1 MLTRRSISAG
11 LTATALGGA
20 GLAAARARALAR
32 PSWPGGARA
41 AVSLTYDDG
50 LDSQLDNAA
59 GALAAAK
66 LKATFFLTLENN
78 AEARRKDWARLA
90 RDGGHEVGNHTVTHP
105 CDLSRYTA
113 ASFARREI
121 APMDDWLDE
130 NFGRN
135 PGRLF
140 AYPCS
145 ATDLGP
151 GNANQQLARYE
162 ALLKTTGFRGART
175 CDEDDPNSPRYALAS
190 PYRLRASAT
199 TSDKDDRE
207 LPMAYVRDAMQRGDW
222 AILVFHD
229 ILKERTGPGETS
241 IATHDAVLRWLAA
254 QPVWCAPMG
263 QVLDH
268 IAAGSA

>member
-11 LTATALGGA
+11 LTALVLSGP
-20 GLAAARARALAR
+20 AAAHTRALAR
-32 PSWPGGARA
+32 PAWPGAAKA

-59 GALAAAK
+59 GPLAAAK
-66 LKATFFLTLENN
+66 LRATFFLTRDN
-78 AEARRKDWARLA
+78 AQARLA
-90 RDGGHEVGNHTVTHP
+90 DWVKLARSGGHEVGNHTVTHP
-105 CDLSRYTA
+105 CNLRTFTA

-121 APMDDWLDE
+121 APMDDWLDD

-145 ATDLGP
+145 MTDLGP
-151 GNANQQLARYE
+151 GDANQQLARYE
-162 ALLKTTGFRGART
+162 ALLKASGFRGART
-175 CDEDDPNSPRYALAS
+175 CDEDDPNSPRYARAD
-190 PYRLRASAT
+190 PYRLRASAI
-199 TSDKDDRE
+199 TSDKDDPN
-207 LPMAYVRDAMQRGDW
+207 LAVAYVQGAMKRGDW
-222 AILVFHD
+222 AILVFHE
-229 ILKERTGPGETS
+229 ILEQRNGQGDTS
-241 IATHDAVLRWLAA
+241 IATHQTVLNWLVA

-268 IAAGSA
+268 IASQAA

>member
-11 LTATALGGA
+11 LTAMVLSGPAM
-20 GLAAARARALAR
+20 ARARAALPPA
-32 PSWPGGARA
+32 WPGAAKA

-59 GALAAAK
+59 GPLAAAK
-66 LKATFFLTLENN
+66 LRATFFLTRDN
-78 AEARRKDWARLA
+78 AQARLA
-90 RDGGHEVGNHTVTHP
+90 DWVALARSGGHEFGNHTVTHP

-121 APMDDWLDE
+121 APMDDWLDD

-145 ATDLGP
+145 MTDLGP
-151 GNANQQLARYE
+151 GDANQQLTRYE
-162 ALLKTTGFRGART
+162 ALLKASGFRGART
-175 CDEDDPNSPRYALAS
+175 CDEDDPNSPRYARAD

-199 TSDKDDRE
+199 TSDKDNPN
-207 LPMAYVRDAMQRGDW
+207 LAIAYVQGAMKRGDW
-222 AILVFHD
+222 AILVFHE
-229 ILKERTGPGETS
+229 ILKTRNGQGDTS
-241 IATHDAVLRWLAA
+241 IATHQTVLDWLVS

-263 QVLDH
+263 EVLDH
-268 IAAGSA
+268 ITGQAA